1 MVLSTLPIQTDTWI
15 AATWEDFVATM
26 GDPQYREGRGYFDHD
41 EMRVEMAALGAGHGR
56 QNTVIANVVN
66 LFALV
71 KGLRV
76 AGFTNC
82 SFYKAGEQGC
92 QPDVAFYLGE
102 GFSLPP
108 QDNAPIDVN
117 RYGPPTLVIEVGA
130 SSFRDDLGAKRLLY
144 ERLGVAE
151 YWVVHVAERRVI
163 AFSVVDRRS
172 GEVAVSEVLP
182 GLEMA
187 VVMEALGRSQT
198 EDDGTLMRW
207 LMERFQTGQGLG

>member
-1 MVLSTLPIQTDTWI
+1 M
-15 AATWEDFVATM
+15 AATWEDFVVTM
-26 GDPQYREGRGYFDHD
+26 DAPPYRDGRGYFDHG
-41 EMRVEMAALGAGHGR
+41 EMRVEMATLGSGHGR
-56 QNTVIANVVN
+56 QNTVITNVVN

-102 GFSLPP
+102 GFCLPP

-130 SSFRDDLGAKRLLY
+130 SSFRDDLGAKRLLC

-151 YWVVHVAERRVI
+151 YWVVHVAARRVI
-163 AFSVVDRRS
+163 AFSVAARRS
-172 GEVAVSEVLP
+172 GEIAVSEVLP
-182 GLEMA
+182 GLDMA
-187 VVMEALGRSQT
+187 VVMEALDRSQT

-207 LMERFQTGQGLG
+207 LMERFQAG